1 MALKPLQSGIEPI
14 GQWDLE
20 DDDVSLVR
28 GGEVAVLRAITF
40 TSDGYAGDVYQSGP
54 SVHLKLGDVA
64 THSVIFGLVD
74 EGTTGYGTSFG
85 TLIGG
90 TVGRGT
96 GLGALS
102 TDGAVVIGPSTL
114 RGSGK
119 AALWTKPGLYG
130 VTVEAWTSAGEFNA
144 ASVNTA
150 LYGDAEDGTNDGKL
164 TSTSSGNGVAVCLCV
179 GRAQDIS
186 LVSTTTTMAGNVQAA
201 TDFMAVYLP
210 GVQVAV

>member
-20 DDDVSLVR
+20 DSDAALVR
-28 GGEVAVLRAITF
+28 GGEVAILQPITF

-54 SVHLKLGDVA
+54 AAHLKLDCVSA
-64 THSVIFGLVD
+64 HSKMFGLVD

-102 TDGAVVIGPSTL
+102 TDGAVVIGPSTV

-119 AALWTKPGLYG
+119 AALWAKPGLYG

-144 ASVNTA
+144 ATVNTA
-150 LYGDAEDGTNDGKL
+150 IYGDASDGTNDGKL
-164 TSTSSGNGVAVCLCV
+164 TTSPTSNGVAVCLGV
-179 GRAQDIS
+179 GRVQDAS
-186 LVSTTTTMAGNVQAA
+186 LVSTTTTMAGNVQAS
-201 TDFMAVYLP
+201 TDYIAVYLP